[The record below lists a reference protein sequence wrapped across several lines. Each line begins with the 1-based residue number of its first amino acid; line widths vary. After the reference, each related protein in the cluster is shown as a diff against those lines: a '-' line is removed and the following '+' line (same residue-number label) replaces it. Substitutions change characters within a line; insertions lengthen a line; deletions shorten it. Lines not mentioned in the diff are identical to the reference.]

1 MLQANPSTAVTGY
14 YGGLLNWAGEA
25 QGFNVQRTTGTTT
38 NFDLQ
43 DASGTLEARL
53 QSEGAGN
60 VSLRAELNNRG
71 ITLIGTDSVGADA
84 TLLTGS
90 PDANVSLFY
99 DNALAFFTGATGM
112 FFRDTLSVNPK
123 ISFQSNVGA
132 LMTEIAHFGGSSLTI
147 RSMENG
153 IPVVIGGADLGGTQR
168 NLFLG
173 DPDGVASV
181 YYAGDEAL
189 LTSTTGVIVQHPT
202 SDDPIVTF
210 RDNVSGTVAALGFT
224 AANTSLV
231 LDNNKTS
238 GVVALTGTNSA
249 VATASLATFNP
260 DGSSDLYFAGTKTF
274 GTISNGVD
282 LWGSLNNAIGGTQD
296 TITLLRN
303 SGGTLLGSI
312 GYPTSAHLVIRNNNH
327 GGQVQ
332 LDAEDAGGFR
342 QSMLIGDPD
351 GSVDLYNAGT
361 RVFITTANGADV
373 LGTNFDVDNSLLT
386 TEARITAL
394 NSVGGARLLVSGTT
408 AGVTIAQ
415 TTAGGVWEKNVLSYV
430 RDGAVSLWYNGAIKL
445 NTTLNGIEV
454 PGTQVD
460 LNNSGLTT
468 PTLIRAR
475 NSEGGFEW
483 RADAGQA
490 VLRQTNSGGTIEDV
504 WIACNANSSVNLS
517 HNGITKLSTTAEG
530 VDVLHTA
537 GALFDVVSSGVSTD
551 AILGLRGA
559 TNGGARY
566 YWDESTSTAFLRQT
580 TPSGNVEDIW
590 VEMVK
595 NGEVSLHYNGVTKL
609 STLALGAQLLGV
621 AGSVLIFDM
630 DGSASSAAASLSAR
644 NIEGGYDLGANG
656 GGFLLQQTA
665 SSGALEETWISGV
678 EDGLVGLYHNGVEKF
693 VTDAAGVIVT
703 GHFEQTSMSVAPVG
717 TTLRA

>member
-1 MLQANPSTAVTGY
+1 
-14 YGGLLNWAGEA
+14 
-25 QGFNVQRTTGTTT
+25 
-38 NFDLQ
+38 
-43 DASGTLEARL
+43 
-53 QSEGAGN
+53 
-60 VSLRAELNNRG
+60 
-71 ITLIGTDSVGADA
+71 
-84 TLLTGS
+84 
-90 PDANVSLFY
+90 
-99 DNALAFFTGATGM
+99 
-112 FFRDTLSVNPK
+112 
-123 ISFQSNVGA
+123 
-132 LMTEIAHFGGSSLTI
+132 
-147 RSMENG
+147 
-153 IPVVIGGADLGGTQR
+153 
-168 NLFLG
+168 
-173 DPDGVASV
+173 
-181 YYAGDEAL
+181 
-189 LTSTTGVIVQHPT
+189 
-202 SDDPIVTF
+202 
-210 RDNVSGTVAALGFT
+210 
-224 AANTSLV
+224 
-231 LDNNKTS
+231 
-238 GVVALTGTNSA
+238 
-249 VATASLATFNP
+249 
-260 DGSSDLYFAGTKTF
+260 
-274 GTISNGVD
+274 
-282 LWGSLNNAIGGTQD
+282 
-296 TITLLRN
+296 
-303 SGGTLLGSI
+303 
-312 GYPTSAHLVIRNNNH
+312 
-327 GGQVQ
+327 
-332 LDAEDAGGFR
+332 
-342 QSMLIGDPD
+342 MLIGDPD

-430 RDGAVSLWYNGAIKL
+430 RDGAVSLWYNGAGKL

-717 TTLRA
+717 TDEFYISDGGTLKSMSYNESAKPVTTDSGIHTFADTDVGTIRLYTGGTSTHAWTMNTAVGQTGCAIIVINDGTTAGPTLTAGTATIETSALGLVVKLNGTVALINIGSNVWKATGDLEA